1 MLKLEGLKLAPEE
14 KEAALHR
21 RAARLLR
28 IPEEDVLS
36 VQVLRRSI
44 DAREE
49 LHLVYTVAAE
59 VRQEKQVLRRCRDRR
74 VSRFAPERYA
84 LPEVLSSPEV
94 PPVVVG
100 AGPGGLFAALV
111 LARCGLRPIL
121 LERGR
126 DTTARQRDV
135 ETFWRTGVL
144 DPESN
149 VQFGEGGAGA
159 FSDGKLNTG
168 TKDLRHRWIL
178 GELVRC
184 GAPESI
190 LTDAKPHVGTDMLH
204 IALQNLRQ
212 ELLSLG
218 AQVRF
223 GHRLEGLESRDGVLT
238 GLHVRAGEGTYRLP
252 VRAVV
257 LAPGHSARDTFQM
270 LYEAGVPMEAKPF
283 AVGVRIEHRQ
293 RDMDAA
299 QYRQYAGH
307 PCLPASTYKL
317 SCHTAAGRGVFS
329 FCVCPG
335 GQVVAAA
342 SEPGRVVE
350 SRDGVLT
357 GLHVRAGEGTYR
369 LPVRA
374 VVLAPGHS
382 ARDTFQMLYEA
393 GVPMEAKPFAVGVR
407 IEHRQRDMDAAQYRQ
422 YAGHPCLP
430 ASTYKL
436 SCHTAAGRGV
446 FSFCVC
452 PGGQVVAAAS
462 EPGRVVTNGMSHY
475 ARSGE
480 NINGGMLVG
489 VTPEDFG
496 TDHPLAGVAWQRQLE
511 EAAFRLGGGGF
522 LAPCQRVEDFL
533 AHRPSTGPGA
543 VLPSY
548 RPGVTWC
555 DLHDCLPSFLTG
567 AMEEALPLLE
577 RKLRGYAQPDALL
590 TAVETRSSSPVRI
603 LRDESGQ
610 SALRGLYPCG
620 EGAGYAGG
628 ILSAAAD
635 GMRCAEKIWEVYS

>member
-1 MLKLEGLKLAPEE
+1 MLKLEGLKLTPEE

-21 RAARLLR
+21 KTARLLR

-74 VSRFAPERYA
+74 VSRYAPERYA
-84 LPEVLSSPEV
+84 LPEILSPPEV

-178 GELVRC
+178 EELVRC

-218 AQVRF
+218 AQMRF

-342 SEPGRVVE
+342 SE
-350 SRDGVLT
+350 
-357 GLHVRAGEGTYR
+357 
-369 LPVRA
+369 
-374 VVLAPGHS
+374 
-382 ARDTFQMLYEA
+382 
-393 GVPMEAKPFAVGVR
+393 
-407 IEHRQRDMDAAQYRQ
+407 EH
-422 YAGHPCLP
+422 
-430 ASTYKL
+430 
-436 SCHTAAGRGV
+436 
-446 FSFCVC
+446 
-452 PGGQVVAAAS
+452 
-462 EPGRVVTNGMSHY
+462 RVVTNGMSEF
-475 ARSGE
+475 ARDKE
-480 NINGGMLVG
+480 NINGALLVN

-496 TDHPLAGVAWQRQLE
+496 GDSPLAGIAFQRDLE
-511 EAAFRLGGGGF
+511 TAAYQAGQGNY
-522 LAPCQRVEDFL
+522 LAPAQRVEDFL
-533 AHRPSTGPGA
+533 AKRPSTGPGR
-543 VLPSY
+543 VIPSY
-548 RPGVTWC
+548 RPGVTWTN
-555 DLHDCLPSFLTG
+555 LWDCLPDFVAASI
-567 AMEEALPLLE
+567 AEALPILG
-577 RKLRGYAQPDALL
+577 RKLKGYDQPDAVL
-590 TAVETRSSSPVRI
+590 TAVESRSSSPVRL
-603 LRDESGQ
+603 LRDEDRQ
-610 SALRGLYPCG
+610 SPIRGLYPCG
-620 EGAGYAGG
+620 EGGGWAGG

-635 GMRCAEKIWEVYS
+635 GMRCAEAVCKQL

>member
-178 GELVRC
+178 EELVRC

-293 RDMDAA
+293 ADCDAA

-307 PCLPASTYKL
+307 PGLPASTYKL
-317 SCHTAAGRGVFS
+317 SCHLPGGRAAYS

-335 GQVVAAA
+335 GEVVAAA
-342 SEPGRVVE
+342 SEAE
-350 SRDGVLT
+350 
-357 GLHVRAGEGTYR
+357 
-369 LPVRA
+369 
-374 VVLAPGHS
+374 
-382 ARDTFQMLYEA
+382 
-393 GVPMEAKPFAVGVR
+393 
-407 IEHRQRDMDAAQYRQ
+407 
-422 YAGHPCLP
+422 
-430 ASTYKL
+430 
-436 SCHTAAGRGV
+436 
-446 FSFCVC
+446 
-452 PGGQVVAAAS
+452 
-462 EPGRVVTNGMSHY
+462 RVVTNGMSEF
-475 ARSGE
+475 ARDKE
-480 NINGGMLVG
+480 NINGGLLVN
-489 VTPEDFG
+489 VTPEDYG
-496 TDHPLAGVAWQRQLE
+496 GAEDPLAGIAFQRKLE
-511 EAAFRLGGGGF
+511 SAAYALGGGDYR
-522 LAPCQRVEDFL
+522 APAQRVGDFL
-533 AHRPSTGPGA
+533 AGRPSVGPGR
-543 VLPSY
+543 VHPSY
-548 RPGVTWC
+548 RPGVTWT
-555 DLHDCLPSFLTG
+555 DLRRCLPPFVADTIAG
-567 AMEEALPLLE
+567 ALPLLGQ
-577 RKLRGYAQPDALL
+577 KLRGYDDPDAVL
-590 TAVETRSSSPVRI
+590 TAVESRSSSPVRI
-603 LRDESGQ
+603 PRDGTCQ
-610 SALRGLYPCG
+610 SSLRGLYPCG

-635 GMRCAEKIWEVYS
+635 GMHCAEQLCQSIQKESDCL